1 MNEKEHTRHDADWT
15 AERRELW
22 QRLRDYRFGGEQAEA
37 FLDRVGHALG
47 CDRAGAEAALEEYRR
62 FCFLAV
68 AAGHAVT
75 PSVRIDKVWHA
86 HLTDTRDYWGRFC
99 PQVLRR
105 ELHHTPSLGGQAED
119 ARHQAQYR
127 QTLASYAEFF
137 DEPPP
142 QLWPPPPSPSPP
154 PAQPRAEPAGA
165 RQRLLSPWQ
174 SPPRG
179 GYLALA
185 LASGAL
191 GLIYLSCVR
200 EQQTF
205 NPLDF
210 GGGGFLVLYL
220 AALPWAYLAGTAIKR
235 ALRGANRRNSA
246 QVEDAV
252 ELAYLAGGPERA
264 ADAALVELMRRDVL
278 ALDYNGVP
286 LRAAERLD
294 RVWLRID
301 AARLRAQA
309 TQLPAPVLAAAETAQ
324 REQSLSLTVAAL
336 AREYAPIAERLR
348 RKGWWLSESADLR
361 LRQLG
366 SAPLLALA
374 ALGGLKI
381 SVGLDRDRPVGFLVV
396 LVGLTLIVAMARFL
410 RQQRRTRAGEWALHD
425 ASGRTAPGD
434 LAAQVAL
441 SGTVGL
447 YGSGFADYHILR
459 TPPSGSGGS
468 DSGSSSGSCS
478 GGGGDGG
485 GGGGCGGGGCGGCG
499 GG

>member
-1 MNEKEHTRHDADWT
+1 MNESGQTQRDTDWT
-15 AERRELW
+15 VARRELW
-22 QRLRDYRFGGEQAEA
+22 QRLCDYRFGGDRAEA
-37 FLDRVGHALG
+37 FLDRIGHALG

-68 AAGHAVT
+68 VAGHAVT

-99 PQVLRR
+99 PQALQR

-119 ARHQAQYR
+119 ARHQEQYR
-127 QTLASYAEFF
+127 QTLASYADFF

-142 QLWPPPPSPSPP
+142 LWWPPPLSPA
-154 PAQPRAEPAGA
+154 PAQARPRAEPAGA
-165 RQRLLSPWQ
+165 RERLLSPWQ

-179 GYLALA
+179 GYLALS

-191 GLIYLSCVR
+191 GLIYLTCVR
-200 EQQTF
+200 AQGTF

-210 GGGGFLVLYL
+210 GGGGFLALYL
-220 AALPWAYLAGTAIKR
+220 AMLPWAYLAGTAIKR

-246 QVEDAV
+246 QVEDEV

-264 ADAALVELMRRDVL
+264 VDVALVELMRRDLL
-278 ALDYNGVP
+278 ALDYNGAP

-309 TQLPAPVLAAAETAQ
+309 AQLPAPVLAAAETAQ
-324 REQSLSLTVAAL
+324 REQSLSLTLIAL
-336 AREYAPIAERLR
+336 ARAYEPIAERLR

-374 ALGGLKI
+374 ALGALKI
-381 SVGLDRDRPVGFLVV
+381 WIGLDRDRPVGFLVV
-396 LVGLTLIVAMARFL
+396 LVGLTLIVAMARLL
-410 RQQRRTRAGEWALHD
+410 RQQQRTRAGEWALHD
-425 ASGRTAPGD
+425 ASGRVAPGD

-459 TPPSGSGGS
+459 TPPSGSSGG
-468 DSGSSSGSCS
+468 DSGSGS
-478 GGGGDGG
+478 GGGGDS
-485 GGGGCGGGGCGGCG
+485 GGGGCGGGGGGCGGCG